1 MQRYDIKKGHF
12 KNIEAGKLKELMKE
26 IFGEVKEHD
35 GKMETSYCAF
45 NRLTVWTEGKGT
57 LFVDTEMNKEADDDA
72 ALNAIRAYNEFLKR
86 ATGFTSKERRKRL
99 TKKVKEGKSRS

>member
-12 KNIEAGKLKELMKE
+12 RNLESGRLKELMEE

-35 GKMETSYCAF
+35 EKMETSYGAL
-45 NRLTVWTEGKGT
+45 NRFTVWTEDKGT
-57 LFVDTEMNKEADDDA
+57 LCVDIVMDKKANDDA
-72 ALNAIRAYNEFLKR
+72 ALDTIRTYNEFLKR

-99 TKKVKEGKSRS
+99 TKKAKEGKL

>member
-12 KNIEAGKLKELMKE
+12 RNLEAGKLKELMKE

-35 GKMETSYCAF
+35 EKIETSYCAF
-45 NRLTVWTEGKGT
+45 NRLIVWTEGKGA
-57 LFVDTEMNKEADDDA
+57 LFVDAEMNKKADDDTA
-72 ALNAIRAYNEFLKR
+72 SNTIRAYNDFLKR

-99 TKKVKEGKSRS
+99 TKKVKEGKS